1 MSLVCCSLGGSKPYI
16 VLNIVLF
23 ILQIVCRVYA
33 CFEGKCNTVKCPT
46 DSLPYKPEIKVCT
59 PTIVML

>member
-1 MSLVCCSLGGSKPYI
+1 M
-16 VLNIVLF
+16 
-23 ILQIVCRVYA
+23 LQIVCRVYA

-59 PTIVML
+59 ATVIMYYKGLS